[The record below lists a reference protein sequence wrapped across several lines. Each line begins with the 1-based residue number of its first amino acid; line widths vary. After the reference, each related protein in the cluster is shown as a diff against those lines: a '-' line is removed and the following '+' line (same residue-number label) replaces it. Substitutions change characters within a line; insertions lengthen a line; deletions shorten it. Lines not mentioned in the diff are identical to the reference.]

1 MIKQFLTLLLKG
13 MAMGAAN
20 VIPGVSGG
28 TIALITG
35 VFKRLINAIKSFD
48 IKALKLLLTG
58 KFKEFATYTDLIFLA
73 SLFLGVG
80 IAILSLAKLL
90 DYLFKHQPVYVWAF
104 FFGLVLASVW
114 FVGKTVK
121 TWHFGSVTT
130 FIIGT
135 AIALAISVMTPASEN
150 ASFFYLIICGI
161 VAICSMILPG
171 LSGSFVLILMG
182 NYQLIM
188 IQAVSQFNFAIL
200 LPVAIGCVIG
210 LIAFSHFLSW
220 LLKQFPDSTISLLT
234 GFILGS
240 LGILWPWKTELTQ
253 TFGEKTKVIG
263 YQWHWPETNETL
275 VWAIVFI
282 ILGLAT
288 ITVTEILGKTKIKNT
303 QS

>member
-35 VFKRLINAIKSFD
+35 VFERLINAIKSFD
-48 IKALKLLLTG
+48 IKAFKLLLTG
-58 KFKEFATYTDLIFLA
+58 RFNEFATYTDLAFLT
-73 SLFLGVG
+73 SLFVGVG

-90 DYLFKHQPVYVWAF
+90 DYLFKHQPMYVWAF

-130 FIIGT
+130 FITGT
-135 AIALAISVMTPASEN
+135 AIAVAISVMTPASEN

-220 LLKQFPDSTISLLT
+220 LLKRFPDSTISLLT

-240 LGILWPWKTELTQ
+240 LGILWPWKTEMIQ

-263 YQWHWPETNETL
+263 YQWHWPEINETL
-275 VWAIVFI
+275 GWAIVFI

-288 ITVTEILGKTKIKNT
+288 ITVTEILGKTKSKNT
-303 QS
+303 PS